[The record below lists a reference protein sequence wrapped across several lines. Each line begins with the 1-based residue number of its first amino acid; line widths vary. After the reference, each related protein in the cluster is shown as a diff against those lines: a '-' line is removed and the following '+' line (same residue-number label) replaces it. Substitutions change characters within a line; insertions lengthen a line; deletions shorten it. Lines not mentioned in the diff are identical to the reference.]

1 MAPQVPDKSFDASQP
16 SNPASTPTTSPDQ
29 DDNCPFCRISALYP
43 TYDPS
48 SPPPSTSSTLSPDL
62 TSPNPET
69 YILLSSPLVIAF
81 LDIMPLSRGHL
92 LLCPRRHAPKLTG
105 TTPSEAR
112 DLGYWLRVL
121 STAVS
126 RATGVDDWNVVQNNG
141 AAAAQVVPHMHYHI
155 IPRPE
160 IRAQGRWSEKFTMFG
175 RGQRTDL
182 DAEDG
187 ENLADKV
194 RSEIAN
200 VLKEEEEKKE
210 GREAKNLGQDVTLRG
225 SGSKFTAKGKL

>member
-1 MAPQVPDKSFDASQP
+1 MAPTVPDKSFDLSQP
-16 SNPASTPTTSPDQ
+16 LNPAITSTSPDN
-29 DDNCPFCRISALYP
+29 DDNCPFCRIATLYP
-43 TYDPS
+43 SYDPV
-48 SPPPSTSSTLSPDL
+48 SPPQSTSSTLSPEL
-62 TSPNPET
+62 TLPNPET

-112 DLGYWLRVL
+112 ALGYWLRVL
-121 STAVS
+121 STALS

-182 DAEDG
+182 DADDGVDLANRVRVEVARVLREEGSSEDYNG
-187 ENLADKV
+187 GHGVSAHT
-194 RSEIAN
+194 
-200 VLKEEEEKKE
+200 
-210 GREAKNLGQDVTLRG
+210 GGPG
-225 SGSKFTAKGKL
+225 TATKGKL

>member
-1 MAPQVPDKSFDASQP
+1 
-16 SNPASTPTTSPDQ
+16 
-29 DDNCPFCRISALYP
+29 
-43 TYDPS
+43 
-48 SPPPSTSSTLSPDL
+48 
-62 TSPNPET
+62 
-69 YILLSSPLVIAF
+69 
-81 LDIMPLSRGHL
+81 MPLSRGHL

-187 ENLADKV
+187 ENLADMV
-194 RSEIAN
+194 RSEIAK
-200 VLKEEEEKKE
+200 VLKEEEGSESQI
-210 GREAKNLGQDVTLRG
+210 LGHNVTLRG
-225 SGSKFTAKGKL
+225 SGSRLTAKGKL

>member
-1 MAPQVPDKSFDASQP
+1 MAPQVPDKAFDSSQP
-16 SNPASTPTTSPDQ
+16 LNPASTPTTSSDQ
-29 DDNCPFCRISALYP
+29 DDNCPFCRISTLYP
-43 TYDPS
+43 TYDPT
-48 SPPPSTSSTLSPDL
+48 SPPLSTSSAVSPEL

-126 RATGVDDWNVVQNNG
+126 RATGVEDWNVVQNNG

-194 RSEIAN
+194 RVEIAK
-200 VLKEEEEKKE
+200 VLSEEAE
-210 GREAKNLGQDVTLRG
+210 GVGKRYDGQDIK
-225 SGSKFTAKGKL
+225 SGRVPKGRL

>member
-1 MAPQVPDKSFDASQP
+1 MAPQVPEKSFDTSQP
-16 SNPASTPTTSPDQ
+16 SNPATTPTNSPDH

-43 TYDPS
+43 TYDPT
-48 SPPPSTSSTLSPDL
+48 SPPLSTSATLSPEL

-92 LLCPRRHAPKLTG
+92 LLCPRRHAPKLTD

-121 STAVS
+121 STALS

-194 RSEIAN
+194 RSEIAK
-200 VLKEEEEKKE
+200 VLREEEDGE
-210 GREAKNLGQDVTLRG
+210 GKSLGQDVTSSS
-225 SGSKFTAKGKL
+225 SGSKFTTKGKL

>member
-1 MAPQVPDKSFDASQP
+1 MAPQVPDKSFDSAAQP
-16 SNPASTPTTSPDQ
+16 SNPASTSTSSEQ
-29 DDNCPFCRISALYP
+29 DDHCPFCRISTLYP
-43 TYDPS
+43 PYDPV
-48 SPPPSTSSTLSPDL
+48 SPPLSTSSTLSPDL

-126 RATGVDDWNVVQNNG
+126 RATGVEDWNVVQNNG

-187 ENLADKV
+187 EILAERV
-194 RSEIAN
+194 RAEVAGM
-200 VLKEEEEKKE
+200 LEEERQANE
-210 GREAKNLGQDVTLRG
+210 GRDEAPGVIVRRVG
-225 SGSKFTAKGKL
+225 SGFATKEKL